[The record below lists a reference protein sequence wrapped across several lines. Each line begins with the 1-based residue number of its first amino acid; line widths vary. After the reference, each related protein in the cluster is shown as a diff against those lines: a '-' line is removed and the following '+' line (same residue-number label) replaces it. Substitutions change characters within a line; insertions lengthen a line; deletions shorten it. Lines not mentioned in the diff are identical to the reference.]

1 MVAYQSVI
9 LLTCTRYFPTKQE
22 KNVWICIENN
32 LCIDV
37 LGGQEK
43 LMLIVCQLIIAVV
56 MTLQIIAMGMILG
69 HCHGD
74 DNLGSL
80 LWGWPLVWGVIGLY
94 SSTAAI
100 VHRKCTLNMQHYER
114 CNSDRGCRFKANILC
129 FSECVC
135 LLWRARL
142 LQIWTQIFVCFYY
155 GHIVFRGKKEYISTN
170 HDSEK

>member
-1 MVAYQSVI
+1 
-9 LLTCTRYFPTKQE
+9 
-22 KNVWICIENN
+22 
-32 LCIDV
+32 
-37 LGGQEK
+37 
-43 LMLIVCQLIIAVV
+43 MLIVCQLIIAVV
-56 MTLQIIAMGMILG
+56 MTLQIIAMGMTLG

-155 GHIVFRGKKEYISTN
+155 GHIVFRGKGNTFQPIMILKNKSTEVN
-170 HDSEK
+170 FLLFSYVFCHLFELSWI

>member
-1 MVAYQSVI
+1 
-9 LLTCTRYFPTKQE
+9 
-22 KNVWICIENN
+22 
-32 LCIDV
+32 
-37 LGGQEK
+37 
-43 LMLIVCQLIIAVV
+43 MLIVCQLIIAVV
-56 MTLQIIAMGMILG
+56 MTLQIIAMGMTLG

-155 GHIVFRGKKEYISTN
+155 GHIVFRGKGNTFQPIMILKNKSTEVIFLLFSYVFC
-170 HDSEK
+170 HLFELSWI

>member
-1 MVAYQSVI
+1 
-9 LLTCTRYFPTKQE
+9 
-22 KNVWICIENN
+22 
-32 LCIDV
+32 
-37 LGGQEK
+37 
-43 LMLIVCQLIIAVV
+43 MLIVCQLIIAVV
-56 MTLQIIAMGMILG
+56 MTLQIIAMGMTLG

-129 FSECVC
+129 FSECDC

-155 GHIVFRGKKEYISTN
+155 GHIVFRGKGNTFQPIMILKNKSTEVIFLLFSYVFC
-170 HDSEK
+170 HLFELSWI

>member
-1 MVAYQSVI
+1 
-9 LLTCTRYFPTKQE
+9 
-22 KNVWICIENN
+22 
-32 LCIDV
+32 
-37 LGGQEK
+37 
-43 LMLIVCQLIIAVV
+43 MLIVCQLIIAVV
-56 MTLQIIAMGMILG
+56 MTLQIIAMGMTLG

-129 FSECVC
+129 FSECDC

-155 GHIVFRGKKEYISTN
+155 GHIVFRGKGNTFQPIMILKNKSTEVN
-170 HDSEK
+170 FLLFSYVLCHFVWTQLDIRSPPMKIKVIIDLWP